1 MVINRRDT
9 LKTMIGSSSMAVTNT
24 GFSASTVLKND
35 KALQNTSK
43 PKRPNI
49 LVVVVDDMGFSD
61 ATPYGGEA
69 KMPYLT
75 QLCNTGVRFR
85 HSYMSSLCAPTRAM
99 LLTGVDNHLCGL
111 GNMPPFHTT
120 NQFNQA
126 GYEGW
131 LNNRVTTIAEVLQS
145 NGYHTYMSGKWHL
158 GFRQDKYPSQKGFEK
173 SFAFMGGGTSHWAD
187 MRPLSRTE
195 RGTNFY
201 VENDTRLDRLP
212 EDFYS
217 SINFADKM
225 IQYLGEQTDDN
236 PFFAY
241 LAFTAPH
248 DPIQVPDKWINN
260 YKGMYDV
267 GYEVTKARRLKKM
280 KELGLLARKTPL
292 NPGDSN
298 IPNWDSLPK
307 EQQRMEARAMEVYS
321 AMLECMDAQ
330 MGRVINKIKD
340 MNQWDNTIVFFMSD
354 NGANPKQ
361 PWFYAPNTKEQIEK
375 EFDNSYDNIGRPN
388 SFISIGAGWAQVAN
402 TPLSYFKLTSYE
414 GGTKTPLVVSGRGIK
429 ARGIDTQNRIHVTD
443 LFPTILELTNS
454 TRPTSIN
461 GQPLAPLYGK
471 SYAKLLTGASTAKH
485 RGDNDA
491 IGFEIMENKS
501 LTKGDWK
508 VLFQP
513 PPYGDGKHWHLYN
526 LKEDEL
532 ELIDLANVYP
542 EKTQELVLEW
552 ERYAKQVGYI
562 QSNGQLQMKTYRNPE
577 AFYLHM
583 GEDAI

>member
-1 MVINRRDT
+1 MSNNS
-9 LKTMIGSSSMAVTNT
+9 KYNKSS
-24 GFSASTVLKND
+24 KD
-35 KALQNTSK
+35 KK
-43 PKRPNI
+43 PNI

-61 ATPYGGEA
+61 APSYGGEA

-75 QLCNTGVRFR
+75 QLCNNGVKFR
-85 HSYMSSLCAPTRAM
+85 HSHTSSLCAPTRAM

-111 GNMPPFHTT
+111 GNMPPFQTT
-120 NQFNQA
+120 NQFNQP

-131 LNNRVTTIAEVLQS
+131 LNDRVITIAEVLHA
-145 NGYHTYMSGKWHL
+145 NDYHTYMSGKWHL
-158 GFRQDKYPSQKGFEK
+158 GFRQDKYPSQQGFEK

-195 RGTNFY
+195 IGTNFY
-201 VENDTRLDRLP
+201 VENDTRLESLP

-217 SINFADKM
+217 SIYFADKM

-248 DPIQVPDKWINN
+248 DPIQVPDKWIDN
-260 YKGMYDV
+260 YKGLYDV
-267 GYEVTKARRLKKM
+267 GYDVIKRRRLAKM
-280 KELGLLARKTPL
+280 KDLGLLAPNTPL
-292 NPGDSN
+292 NPGDN
-298 IPNWDSLPK
+298 KIPSWDSLSK
-307 EQQRMEARAMEVYS
+307 EQQREQARVMEVYS

-340 MNQWDNTIVFFMSD
+340 MNKWEDTIVFFMSD

-361 PWFYAPNTKEQIEK
+361 PWFYAPNTKEQIERD
-375 EFDNSYDNIGRPN
+375 FDNSYANIGRPN
-388 SFISIGAGWAQVAN
+388 SFVSIGPGWAQVAN

-414 GGTKTPLVVSGRGIK
+414 GGTKTPLIVSGHGVKLRGV
-429 ARGIDTQNRIHVTD
+429 DSQNRLHVTD
-443 LFPTILELTNS
+443 LFPTLLELTNS
-454 TRPTSIN
+454 NRPATAN

-471 SYAKLLTGASTAKH
+471 SYAKILAGSSITLH
-485 RGDNDA
+485 RGDNEV

-526 LKEDEL
+526 IKEDEL
-532 ELIDLANVYP
+532 ELNDLASVYP
-542 EKTQELVLEW
+542 EKVQELVEEW

-562 QSNGQLQMKTYRNPE
+562 KSNGQLQMDTYDNPE
-577 AFYLHM
+577 EFYVHL
-583 GEDAI
+583 GAN